1 MNSYSTAWQMFY
13 IVFTHVSNTTEKK
26 FLHDKPQLY
35 DISNIFFELYC
46 IINFP
51 EKNILQLRLNV

>member
-1 MNSYSTAWQMFY
+1 MFY
-13 IVFTHVSNTTEKK
+13 IVFTHMSNTTEKK